1 VASLLIDLS
10 AWARSS
16 HPSARARWK
25 DLVEGDELACHP
37 VFALELLHNS
47 INPEDHQRLRNDLE
61 AAFDWVWPDDD
72 TARLALRLQQRILA
86 RAPARAAQCP
96 GGTLGAWTR
105 GSIHSRR
112 AFAATGFRSR
122 GTTRRRAP
130 GNALARDVDGRATR
144 SGFELCEF
152 ASELAGSARQ

>member
-1 VASLLIDLS
+1 MASLLIDLS

-16 HPSARARWK
+16 HPSASARWK

-72 TARLALRLQQRILA
+72 TARLALRLQQRMA
-86 RAPARAAQCP
+86 MS
-96 GGTLGAWTR
+96 T
-105 GSIHSRR
+105 SSK
-112 AFAATGFRSR
+112 S
-122 GTTRRRAP
+122 AP
-130 GNALARDVDGRATR
+130 GPKDDIAVTDAVVVAHAEVLSERRGVSILTSDPGDLNLLVHLTNRRNISVIQIDGV
-144 SGFELCEF
+144 
-152 ASELAGSARQ
+152 